1 MGWDIMNRNE
11 TLDYLEEKRIA
22 LAPVAI
28 AQQERDS
35 KRYKSEKAEKRLR
48 KTIIGFWVV
57 GILFYLTGL
66 DGQKQPLLYVDENGV
81 QQLNNVGALLL
92 MVGIAAI
99 IMAVKYKF
107 WVKPAHEILDEAN
120 QKLRQEENM
129 PAYIE
134 GRNGFPEEFYTYS
147 DAYRLWK
154 LVNEGRAESLRE
166 AYNLLEKQ
174 NFYEDQ
180 LAIQE
185 ETRSLQ
191 ADTAAS
197 AKIAAIAATVAA
209 VNTTNNK

>member
-1 MGWDIMNRNE
+1 MGWDIMDRNE
-11 TLDYLEEKRIA
+11 TLEYLEEKRIA

-28 AQQERDS
+28 AQQDRAP
-35 KRYKSEKAEKRLR
+35 KQFKSEKAEKRLR
-48 KTIIGFWVV
+48 KTIIAFWVFALI
-57 GILFYLTGL
+57 GLFFG
-66 DGQKQPLLYVDENGV
+66 GSANEPLIYNDAAGV
-81 QQLNNVGALLL
+81 AQTNNMGYFLIFGV
-92 MVGIAAI
+92 IAAI